1 MFLLPL
7 LYFKLLREEVCHTV
21 PEAVFGFSLGRG
33 FFRGA
38 RAVAARV
45 RCGAHYVAYGHI
57 RTVCAAGAL
66 EAVRTILHDVNH
78 ACQHGIRVGNFAE
91 AVELIVDC
99 TGELC
104 HAVAKLRRAVL
115 ELCAA
120 GLELTPIAFDTV
132 LLEEESVSMPPSSWL
147 VPASSVPTPVANA
160 EVPVAS

>member
-78 ACQHGIRVGNFAE
+78 ACQRGIRVGDFAE
-91 AVELIVDC
+91 VVELIIDC
-99 TGELC
+99 
-104 HAVAKLRRAVL
+104 
-115 ELCAA
+115 
-120 GLELTPIAFDTV
+120 I
-132 LLEEESVSMPPSSWL
+132 
-147 VPASSVPTPVANA
+147 
-160 EVPVAS
+160 